1 MSDTSSSK
9 RLLNGVKAAAPKKS
23 KSNASDVK
31 AALAPD
37 KPAKKS
43 TKKKI
48 ETAVQKPV
56 ASKKQKIKG
65 NKSNAA
71 SLPSS
76 EPNNNS
82 RKNRKNK
89 PSLRRSNVD
98 LDDDSSVEDEEVNKS
113 KDYSNIPPEIG
124 DEVAIKCPADPPYP
138 EGWYSGVVIDIM
150 IHGHEGA
157 KIHAKGEKVKNY
169 TLQIEWDGG
178 GVEDLRNPE
187 WRMKGDEPDKQGK
200 ISHRDAKLRPYFK
213 YWVNR
218 LSATADAE
226 RRLSRTRAGKNT
238 RIDPDQK
245 MEWIKCSN
253 PNCGKWRPL
262 PLCLK
267 SSSVLETCEG
277 KWYCVLNTWDEAMSS
292 CSAPQ
297 ETGYMPEEK

>member
-43 TKKKI
+43 TKKKMI

-76 EPNNNS
+76 EPNNNC

-113 KDYSNIPPEIG
+113 KDYSNIPPEVG
-124 DEVAIKCPADPPYP
+124 CTLM
-138 EGWYSGVVIDIM
+138 M
-150 IHGHEGA
+150 ICT
-157 KIHAKGEKVKNY
+157 VLFQMCN
-169 TLQIEWDGG
+169 
-178 GVEDLRNPE
+178 V
-187 WRMKGDEPDKQGK
+187 
-200 ISHRDAKLRPYFK
+200 
-213 YWVNR
+213 
-218 LSATADAE
+218 
-226 RRLSRTRAGKNT
+226 
-238 RIDPDQK
+238 
-245 MEWIKCSN
+245 
-253 PNCGKWRPL
+253 
-262 PLCLK
+262 
-267 SSSVLETCEG
+267 SVLLCWLFSE
-277 KWYCVLNTWDEAMSS
+277 
-292 CSAPQ
+292 
-297 ETGYMPEEK
+297 